1 MPQEIRLTWMQLVE
15 LAKFWVSIKRLQG
28 SVLSV
33 VLPPNDGWQELR
45 GATFVIESHNGDSM
59 SVSWDELSKVR
70 EFLRSSAVPGNS
82 KDTLTEFVLEHIA
95 PDTQNQILLH
105 FAVSLISIL

>member
-1 MPQEIRLTWMQLVE
+1 MPKEIRLTWMQLVE
-15 LAKFWVSIKRLQG
+15 LAKFLVSIKRLQG

-33 VLPPNDGWQELR
+33 VLPPNDGWQEVR
-45 GATFVIESHNGDSM
+45 GATFVIESYNGDSM

-70 EFLRSSAVPGNS
+70 EFLRSSAVPGNR
-82 KDTLTEFVLEHIA
+82 KDALTEFVLEHIT

-105 FAVSLISIL
+105 LAVSLISIL